1 MLKKILC
8 LALAAVLC
16 CTPVLAAPAPT
27 HTVNAKAAILYEVN
41 TDTILMEQD
50 ADMKLF
56 PASTT
61 KLMTALIALEYGNPD
76 DVVTVT
82 NEAIDGLYELGS
94 ASYLLNGEQ
103 ISFMDLMRY
112 LLIGSGNDAANA
124 LAIHVSGSV
133 EGFVDLMN
141 NKAQEL
147 GMTNTH
153 FVNPHGLHNEE
164 HYTSARDLLTLAKV
178 VMENEIIADLV
189 AQDELVLP
197 VTNKH
202 DRTTTK
208 YTTNHLLSRK
218 STNEY
223 YYEGAIGIKTGTTTP
238 AGLCLVAGCVK
249 GDYTYYSVV
258 LGCEKMEG
266 RSLQF
271 EETIKLFNWGA
282 ATWSQQVMLSSSQP
296 IADVPV
302 RLGDEKDTVVVRPS
316 DNITAMLPNT
326 FETDDLEMDY
336 TLAEDVVAPVKAG
349 DVLGELTVRYED
361 KEYQLDLVAADDVER
376 STMLYV
382 LDRVTAFF
390 TSTTFKIIVAA
401 IVALIAILVAYAI
414 LINRKR
420 AKRRK
425 NRRR

>member
-1 MLKKILC
+1 MFKKIFC
-8 LALAAVLC
+8 LVLAAVLC
-16 CTPVLAAPAPT
+16 CTPALAAPAPE
-27 HTVNAKAAILYEVN
+27 HHVAAKAAILYELS
-41 TDTILMEQD
+41 TDTVLLEQD

-61 KLMTALIALEYGNPD
+61 KLMTAIVAMEYGNPQ

-82 NEAIDGLYELGS
+82 AEAVDGLFELGS
-94 ASYLLNGEQ
+94 ASYLLAGEE
-103 ISFMDLMRY
+103 IAFMDLMRY

-124 LAIHVSGSV
+124 LAIHVSGSLD
-133 EGFVDLMN
+133 GFVELMN
-141 NKAQEL
+141 NKAREL
-147 GMTNTH
+147 GCKSTN
-153 FVNPHGLHNEE
+153 FMNPHGLHHEE
-164 HYTSARDLLTLAKV
+164 HYTTARDLLIIAKAA
-178 VMENEIIADLV
+178 MENETIAMLV
-189 AQDELVLP
+189 AEDEVILP

-208 YTTNHLLSRK
+208 FTTNHLLSRK
-218 STNEY
+218 STGEY

-258 LGCEKMEG
+258 LGCEKQEG
-266 RSLQF
+266 TSLQF
-271 EETIKLFNWGA
+271 AETIKLFNWGA
-282 ATWSQQVMLSSSQP
+282 ANWSQQVLLSSTMP
-296 IADVPV
+296 ITEVPV

-316 DNITAMLPNT
+316 ENITAMLPNT
-326 FETDDLEMDY
+326 YTTDDLKMEY
-336 TLAEDVVAPVKAG
+336 TLEEGVTAPVKAG
-349 DVLGELTVRYED
+349 DVLGKLKVRYDEL
-361 KEYQLDLVAADDVER
+361 EYELDLVASADVER

-390 TSTTFKIIVAA
+390 SSTTFKIIVAA
-401 IVALIAILVAYAI
+401 VIALILLFVAYVI

>member
-164 HYTSARDLLTLAKV
+164 HYTSARDLLTLTKV

-208 YTTNHLLSRK
+208 YTTNHLLTNK
-218 STNEY
+218 STGEY

>member
-1 MLKKILC
+1 MLKKIFC
-8 LALAAVLC
+8 LVLATVLC

-27 HTVNAKAAILYEVN
+27 HTVNAKAAILYEVS
-41 TDTILMEQD
+41 TDTVLMEQD

-61 KLMTALIALEYGNPD
+61 KLMTALVALEYGNPD
-76 DVVTVT
+76 DTVTVT
-82 NEAIDGLYELGS
+82 SEAVDGLYELGS

-103 ISFMDLMRY
+103 IAFMDLMRY

-124 LAIHVSGSV
+124 LAIHVSGSI

-147 GMTNTH
+147 GMDNTN
-153 FVNPHGLHNEE
+153 FVNPHGLHNED
-164 HYTSARDLLTLAKV
+164 HYTTARDLLTLTKA
-178 VMENEIIADLV
+178 VMKNDIIAELV
-189 AQDELVLP
+189 AEDELVLP

-208 YTTNHLLSRK
+208 YTTNHLLTKK
-218 STNEY
+218 STGEY

-258 LGCEKMEG
+258 LGCEKVEG
-266 RSLQF
+266 TSLQF
-271 EETIKLFNWGA
+271 VETIKLFNWGA

-316 DNITAMLPNT
+316 ENITAMLPNT
-326 FETDDLEMDY
+326 FETDDLELDY
-336 TLAEDVVAPVKAG
+336 TLVEDVVAPVKAG

-382 LDRVTAFF
+382 LDRITAFF

>member
-1 MLKKILC
+1 MLKKTFC
-8 LALAAVLC
+8 LVLAAVLC

-27 HTVNAKAAILYEVN
+27 HTVAAKGAILYELN
-41 TDTILMEQD
+41 TDTILLEQD
-50 ADMKLF
+50 ADMKLY
-56 PASTT
+56 PASIT
-61 KLMTALIALEYGNPD
+61 KLMTALVALEYGNPA

-82 NEAIDGLYELGS
+82 NAAIDGLYEMGS

-103 ISFMDLMRY
+103 IAFMDLMRY

-124 LAIHVSGSV
+124 LAIHVSGSI

-141 NKAQEL
+141 NTAKEL

-153 FVNPHGLHNEE
+153 FANPHGLHNED
-164 HYTSARDLLTLAKV
+164 HYTTARDLLTLALAAMKK
-178 VMENEIIADLV
+178 ETIAQLV
-189 AQDELVLP
+189 AEDEVVLP
-197 VTNKH
+197 ITNKH

-208 YTTNHLLSRK
+208 YTTNHLLTKK
-218 STNEY
+218 STGEY
-223 YYEGAIGIKTGTTTP
+223 FYEGAIGIKTGTTTP
-238 AGLCLVAGCVK
+238 AGLCLAAACVK
-249 GDYTYYSVV
+249 GDYTYYSIV
-258 LGCEKMEG
+258 LGCEKIEG
-266 RSLQF
+266 TSMQF
-271 EETIKLFNWGA
+271 AETIKLFNWGA
-282 ATWSQQVMLSSSQP
+282 ASYSQQVMLSASEP
-296 IADVPV
+296 ITEVPV
-302 RLGDEKDTVVVRPS
+302 RLGDEKDAVVVRPAES
-316 DNITAMLPNT
+316 ITAMLPNT
-326 FETDDLEMDY
+326 YELSDLEMDY

-361 KEYQLDLVAADDVER
+361 KEYQLDLIAADDVAR

-390 TSTTFKIIVAA
+390 TSTTFKIIVAS
-401 IVALIAILVAYAI
+401 IVALILLLVVYAI

>member
-164 HYTSARDLLTLAKV
+164 HYTSARDLLTLTKV
-178 VMENEIIADLV
+178 VMANEIIADLV

-208 YTTNHLLSRK
+208 YTTNHLLTNK
-218 STNEY
+218 STGEY

>member
-1 MLKKILC
+1 MLKKIFC
-8 LALAAVLC
+8 LVLAAVLC
-16 CTPVLAAPAPT
+16 CTPVLAAPAPV
-27 HTVNAKAAILYEVN
+27 HKVDAKAAILYEVN

-76 DVVTVT
+76 DIVTVT
-82 NEAIDGLYELGS
+82 SEAVDGLYELGS

-133 EGFVDLMN
+133 EGFVELMN
-141 NKAQEL
+141 NKAREL
-147 GMTNTH
+147 GMKNTNFT
-153 FVNPHGLHNEE
+153 NPHGLHNEE
-164 HYTSARDLLTLAKV
+164 HYTSARDLLILTKV
-178 VMENEIIADLV
+178 VMENEIIAELV
-189 AQDELVLP
+189 AEDELVLP

-218 STNEY
+218 STGEY

-258 LGCEKMEG
+258 LGAQKTEG
-266 RSLQF
+266 VSGQF
-271 EETIKLFNWGA
+271 AETIKLFNWGA

-296 IADVPV
+296 ITDVPV

-316 DNITAMLPNT
+316 ESITAMLPNT
-326 FETDDLEMDY
+326 FETTDLKLDY
-336 TLAEDVVAPVKAG
+336 TLVEDVVAPVKQG
-349 DVLGELTVRYED
+349 DVLGQLTVTYED
-361 KEYQLDLVAADDVER
+361 KSYELDLVAADDVER

>member
-1 MLKKILC
+1 MLKKIFC
-8 LALAAVLC
+8 LVLAAVLC

-27 HTVNAKAAILYEVN
+27 HTVNAKAAILYELN
-41 TDTILMEQD
+41 TDTLLMEQD

-61 KLMTALIALEYGNPD
+61 KLLTALVALEYGNPD

-82 NEAIDGLYELGS
+82 NEAIDGLYEQGS

-103 ISFMDLMRY
+103 IAFMDLMRY

-124 LAIHVSGSV
+124 LAIHISGSID
-133 EGFVDLMN
+133 GFVDLMN

-147 GMTNTH
+147 GCTNTH
-153 FVNPHGLHNEE
+153 CTNPTGLHNEE
-164 HYTSARDLLTLAKV
+164 HYTTARDLLTVFKAA
-178 VMENEIIADLV
+178 MANEIIAELV
-189 AQDELVLP
+189 AEEEVILP

-208 YTTNHLLSRK
+208 YTTNYLISIK

-223 YYEGAIGIKTGTTTP
+223 YYEGAIGGKTGTTTP
-238 AGLCLVAGCVK
+238 AGLCLVAGCEK

-258 LGCEKMEG
+258 LGAEKVEG
-266 RSLQF
+266 VDGRF
-271 EETIKLFNWGA
+271 AETIKLFNWGA

-302 RLGDEKDTVVVRPS
+302 RLGDEKDTVVVRPAE
-316 DNITAMLPNT
+316 NITAMLPNT
-326 FETDDLEMDY
+326 FVTDDLEMDY

-361 KEYQLDLVAADDVER
+361 KEYQLDLIAADDVER

-390 TSTTFKIIVAA
+390 TSTTFKIIVASV
-401 IVALIAILVAYAI
+401 IALIAILVAYAI

>member
-1 MLKKILC
+1 MLKKIFC
-8 LALAAVLC
+8 LVLAAVLC

-27 HTVNAKAAILYEVN
+27 HTVNAKAAILYEVS
-41 TDTILMEQD
+41 TDTVLMEQD

-61 KLMTALIALEYGNPD
+61 KLMTALVALEYGNPD
-76 DVVTVT
+76 DTVTVT
-82 NEAIDGLYELGS
+82 SEAVDGLYELGS

-103 ISFMDLMRY
+103 IAFMDLMRY

-124 LAIHVSGSV
+124 LAIHVSGSI

-147 GMTNTH
+147 GMTNTN
-153 FVNPHGLHNEE
+153 FTNPHGLHNEE
-164 HYTSARDLLTLAKV
+164 HYTTARDLLTLTKA
-178 VMENEIIADLV
+178 VMKNDIIAELV
-189 AQDELVLP
+189 AEDELVLP

-208 YTTNHLLSRK
+208 YTTNHLLTKK
-218 STNEY
+218 STGEY

-316 DNITAMLPNT
+316 ENITAMLPNT
-326 FETDDLEMDY
+326 FETDDLELDY
-336 TLAEDVVAPVKAG
+336 TLVEDVVAPVKAG

-382 LDRVTAFF
+382 LDRITAFF